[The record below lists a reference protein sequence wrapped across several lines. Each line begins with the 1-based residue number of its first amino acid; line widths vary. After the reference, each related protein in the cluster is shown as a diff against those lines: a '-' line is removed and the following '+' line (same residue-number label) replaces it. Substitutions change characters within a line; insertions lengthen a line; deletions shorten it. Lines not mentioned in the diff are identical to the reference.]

1 MAESG
6 VRLAEELLDLWSR
19 FAMQHVAL
27 GTACACGMGGI
38 SLRLEDFELDI
49 VDYLADHA
57 ERCEVAEITAYFAE
71 RMAAEPLA
79 QPLKSLLEEAQDG
92 RLPEAVAAW
101 MLPKVE
107 KTLRSFAALH
117 GGGA

>member
-1 MAESG
+1 MAEADL
-6 VRLAEELLDLWSR
+6 RLAEELLDLWSR

-57 ERCEVAEITAYFAE
+57 ERCEVAEVGAFFAG
-71 RMAAEPLA
+71 RMAAEPA
-79 QPLKSLLEEAQDG
+79 TRPLRSLLEEAHEG
-92 RLPEAVAAW
+92 RLPEVVAAW
-101 MLPKVE
+101 MLPRVE